1 MDGNF
6 YQSTRS
12 IVELVHGGIK
22 NFSNLPESE
31 LRSLNHVDVNMA
43 HPDTCQDVKKTP
55 PSLKAILER
64 GVKILTE
71 ADNALKPRV
80 SSASR
85 ALRDYLPRDKRG
97 LRWFLTPQEAISIL
111 GDTEEKILNRKKCR
125 LPFKLVPSE
134 TRTLTSRTSSEEN
147 ASQSSND
154 NVAVDLTAE
163 LGHTWKIVDGAVSQ
177 LKTQPDLKQTGS
189 AVLHHS
195 PRLDHMPD
203 RRARKA
209 TNFGT

>member
-1 MDGNF
+1 MLLIHLQYTFDCRTG
-6 YQSTRS
+6 SWW
-12 IVELVHGGIK
+12 HK
-22 NFSNLPESE
+22 NFANLPESE

-43 HPDTCQDVKKTP
+43 HPDTCQGVKKTP
-55 PSLKAILER
+55 PSLKAILQR
-64 GVKILTE
+64 GEKLLIE
-71 ADNALKPRV
+71 ADNSPKPRV

-97 LRWFLTPQEAISIL
+97 LRWFLTPQEAINIL
-111 GDTEEKILNRKKCR
+111 GDTEEKVSNRKKCR

-147 ASQSSND
+147 ASRSSND
-154 NVAVDLTAE
+154 IVAVDVTAE
-163 LGHTWKIVDGAVSQ
+163 LGHTRKIAGSAVSQ
-177 LKTQPDLKQTGS
+177 LKLQSDHKETGS
-189 AVLHHS
+189 AFSHQT
-195 PRLDHMPD
+195 PRSDHLTD